1 MVQAI
6 YTIYLHQQA
15 QQYLKQQ
22 QLFAVVPL
30 QIRRV
35 VASVY
40 FWHRCCSISADSAVC
55 NLCRNACSLSELANT
70 AAGH

>member
-6 YTIYLHQQA
+6 QPASPSQQA

-22 QLFAVVPL
+22 RLFAVVPL

-40 FWHRCCSISADSAVC
+40 FRHRCCSISADSAVC